1 LGFTASL
8 NRIAYEVMHGK
19 HGMLLG
25 DTKARKVRT
34 FFVLNQLAFEVSQM
48 QEIAAHGSLRSGVI

>member
-1 LGFTASL
+1 MCPALICYDNRFELGFIASP

-34 FFVLNQLAFEVSQM
+34 FFVLNQLAFEVS
-48 QEIAAHGSLRSGVI
+48 